1 MYYKLRKCVRRW
13 DKRIILWFLFTFQL
27 LLIGFFVIFRSL
39 NTTNSII
46 IDDDDSD
53 TYRSSGG
60 VSGQPVHM
68 IRFIENPNA
77 SNFRVST
84 TDGTAT
90 PFHLLPAE
98 KFENAFF
105 RCYGDGQSNE
115 TTYCF
120 RNGSVDIES
129 MDSDECTCKCHLH
142 YHGKDCGQ
150 PEVVW
155 RAFITARLSSK
166 KVIDRYSNVESAIE
180 PAQRQQPFRIFY
192 LIHSTALSLTT
203 VEIQIVELMD
213 LVDVFILCDEI
224 RNRTIEMNT
233 ENTLK
238 YRRFRYHQTSSEHR
252 SDFFLKRFKSK
263 ILILETRQKCTPKW
277 MYRSFRHKLDA
288 FNSSLANGNDILLF
302 SSHDEILSRQAV
314 MYTKWYNDWTR
325 NQPIKFRLKHNIY
338 GFYWQHPDQTVL
350 RSGACQLHVMDEIY
364 SGDPL
369 KMQNA
374 SETGLIFGDL
384 NHSGGW
390 YCQYCYESSVQIVQK
405 LQTDRALNVFGGVK
419 STNEVSA
426 YKIQQQPSIIDSN
439 YIELLISAGLFVDG
453 KLNLIRL
460 HRFSDQYYAPAYVTD
475 TSWKYESL
483 LTNTYAHYDGYD
495 VN

>member
-1 MYYKLRKCVRRW
+1 MYYNLRKCVRRW
-13 DKRIILWFLFTFQL
+13 DKRLILWFLFTFQL
-27 LLIGFFVIFRSL
+27 LLIGFFVIFRSF
-39 NTTNSII
+39 NITNSITL
-46 IDDDDSD
+46 DDDSD
-53 TYRSSGG
+53 IYRSSGG
-60 VSGQPVHM
+60 VSKQPVHM
-68 IRFIENPNA
+68 IRFIENTNA
-77 SNFRVST
+77 SNTRVST
-84 TDGTAT
+84 TESTAT
-90 PFHLLPAE
+90 PFSLYPQE

-105 RCYGDGQSNE
+105 RCYGESQSNE

-129 MDSDECTCKCHLH
+129 LDFDECTCKCHLQ

-166 KVIDRYSNVESAIE
+166 KVIERYTNEAVAIE
-180 PAQRQQPFRIFY
+180 PPQRQQPFRIFY

-203 VEIQIVELMD
+203 VEIQMMDLMD

-224 RNRTIEMNT
+224 RNRTVEMNA
-233 ENTLK
+233 ETLK

-252 SDFFLKRFKSK
+252 SDFFLKRFKTK

-277 MYRSFRHKLDA
+277 MYRTFRHKLDK
-288 FNSSLANGNDILLF
+288 FYPNITNGNDILLF
-302 SSHDEILSRQAV
+302 SSHDEILNRQAV

-325 NQPIKFRLKHNIY
+325 NQPIKFRLKYNVY

-350 RSGACQLHVMDEIY
+350 RSGACQLHVMDEIFR
-364 SGDPL
+364 GDPL
-369 KMQNA
+369 RMQN
-374 SETGLIFGDL
+374 STETGLIFGDL

-390 YCQYCYESSVQIVQK
+390 FCQYCYESSIHIVQK
-405 LQTDRALNVFGGVK
+405 LQMDRAMNVFGGAK
-419 STNEVSA
+419 SANEASG
-426 YKIQQQPSIIDSN
+426 YKMQQQPSIVDAN
-439 YIELLISAGLFVDG
+439 YIELLISAGLFIDG

-460 HRFSDQYYAPAYVTD
+460 HRFSDQYYAPAFVTD

-483 LTNTYAHYDGYD
+483 LTNTYAHYDGDD

>member
-1 MYYKLRKCVRRW
+1 MYYNLRKCVRRW

-27 LLIGFFVIFRSL
+27 LLIGFFVVFRSL
-39 NTTNSII
+39 NANNNTISI
-46 IDDDDSD
+46 DDDSD
-53 TYRSSGG
+53 TYRSSWS
-60 VSGQPVHM
+60 VSRQPVNM

-84 TDGTAT
+84 TESTTA
-90 PFHLLPAE
+90 PFALLPLE

-105 RCYGDGQSNE
+105 RCYGDFQSNE

-129 MDSDECTCKCHLH
+129 IDFDECTCKCHLH

-166 KVIDRYSNVESAIE
+166 KVIDRNNNAIDAIE
-180 PAQRQQPFRIFY
+180 PSQKQQPFRIFY

-203 VEIQIVELMD
+203 VEIQMMDLMD
-213 LVDVFILCDEI
+213 LVDVFVLCDEI
-224 RNRTIEMNT
+224 RNRTVEMNA
-233 ENTLK
+233 ETLK
-238 YRRFRYHQTSSEHR
+238 YRRFRYHQASSEHR

-277 MYRSFRHKLDA
+277 MYRSFRRKLGA
-288 FNSSLANGNDILLF
+288 FNSSLVNGMDVVMF
-302 SSHDEILSRQAV
+302 SSHDEILSRPAV
-314 MYTKWYNDWTR
+314 MYTKWYNDWTSH
-325 NQPIKFRLKHNIY
+325 QPIRFRLKYNVY

-350 RSGACQLHVMDEIY
+350 RSGACQLHVLDEIY
-364 SGDPL
+364 GGDPL

-374 SETGLIFGDL
+374 SNTGLIFGDL

-390 YCQYCYESSVQIVQK
+390 FCQYCYESSVHIVQK
-405 LQTDRALNVFGGVK
+405 LQMDRAMNVFNSGK
-419 STNEVSA
+419 SAKEANG
-426 YKIQQQPSIIDSN
+426 YKMPQQSSIVDAN
-439 YIELLISAGLFVDG
+439 YIELLISAGLYVDG
-453 KLNLIRL
+453 KLNLNRL
-460 HRFSDQYYAPAYVTD
+460 HRFSDQYYAPAFVTE

-483 LTNTYAHYDGYD
+483 LTNTYAHYDGDD
-495 VN
+495 VI